1 MPMGP
6 QQRFYEVNGILNI
19 VTDILTYL
27 LPVPMLYSLQ
37 LSLRKKG
44 AILGIFGLG
53 ILSIAGTFNP
63 IHTIDCHAMDCY

>member
-1 MPMGP
+1 MEMGP

-27 LPVPMLYSLQ
+27 LPVPMLYTLQ
-37 LSLRKKG
+37 LSWRKKG

-53 ILSIAGTFNP
+53 ILSIAGKSIFHLP
-63 IHTIDCHAMDCY
+63 V